1 MKNTDQKHIEEIF
14 SRYPNKRAA
23 TLPLLTLA
31 QEKFGYISKEA
42 CVWVAELIGISPME
56 VHETASFYTMYYLEP
71 VGKNKIK
78 LCTNVSCM
86 LLGAKK
92 IEKNLKRKLGL
103 KKKGTTE
110 DKKFHFETVECL
122 GYCDKAPVMQINTET
137 FEKISDEKVDEI
149 LGRYK

>member
-1 MKNTDQKHIEEIF
+1 MIKQKKMKNTDQKYIEEIF

-42 CVWVAELIGISPME
+42 CVWVAELVGISPME
-56 VHETASFYTMYYLEP
+56 VHETASFYTLYYLEP

-92 IEKNLKRKLGL
+92 IEKTLKRKLGL

-110 DKKFHFETVECL
+110 DKK
-122 GYCDKAPVMQINTET
+122 
-137 FEKISDEKVDEI
+137 
-149 LGRYK
+149 